1 MEMHAIYQQRRI
13 EKVNSKG
20 LAGLGIPFIYGSS
33 IPVGPATY
41 HGRGML
47 PASDLHV
54 HRSTLR
60 NLQGNPMIV
69 APGPRFTENW
79 GQKCRRL
86 RRGTGSQKA
95 LDSDPGSSKS
105 QVEEKPLG
113 QTHAVLYEENE
124 YSKDPEMEAL
134 DNHTLGETSEKPATA
149 LADTCGELE
158 PSHRK
163 PWGVQGTPL
172 EEKAWDNG
180 KEKPSEHG
188 LAACGEKNGVYPPAR
203 RSSQPGRCPGARNYY
218 TVICNHCVSF
228 YPSYLELPPL
238 EKLITLVPI
247 SHNSEMY
254 LFLHIII

>member
-13 EKVNSKG
+13 EKVNPKG
-20 LAGLGIPFIYGSS
+20 LGGLGIPFIYGSS

-47 PASDLHV
+47 PASDLHLY
-54 HRSTLR
+54 RSTLK

-69 APGPRFTENW
+69 ATGPHFTENW
-79 GQKCRRL
+79 GHKCRRL
-86 RRGTGSQKA
+86 RRGTGSQKV
-95 LDSDPGSSKS
+95 LDSDTESSKS

-113 QTHAVLYEENE
+113 QAHAVLYEENE
-124 YSKDPEMEAL
+124 YTKDPEMEAL
-134 DNHTLGETSEKPATA
+134 DNHTLGETSGKPTTA

-163 PWGVQGTPL
+163 PWGAQGTPL
-172 EEKAWDNG
+172 EEKAWDDG

-203 RSSQPGRCPGARNYY
+203 RSSQPGRCPEANPQEPHVVRS
-218 TVICNHCVSF
+218 VR
-228 YPSYLELPPL
+228 L
-238 EKLITLVPI
+238 
-247 SHNSEMY
+247 
-254 LFLHIII
+254 LHSDL